1 MCFLRTL
8 AGRLQYMLAY
18 LCCQAADQSSRFHS
32 HRHSLRSPRALC
44 NSPHEP
50 NHEYPSREGHR
61 TDPRQEYAHRYR
73 LYTAYARRRQCHQ
86 YSRASYQGC
95 TMTTLPFPSNNLFIV
110 RRLVGSGPSH
120 VQAHTGTVLRQSGA
134 RPHKTRHCISQKPL
148 LSRRTVDRGAGFVDL
163 GTGDRALAERAQRPS
178 SRCAYHWYVF
188 YYISICTELN

>member
-1 MCFLRTL
+1 
-8 AGRLQYMLAY
+8 MLAY

-32 HRHSLRSPRALC
+32 HRQSHRQSLRSPCALC
-44 NSPHEP
+44 NSSHEP

-178 SRCAYHWYVF
+178 SRCAYHWYVS